1 MKTKILL
8 LLSALVSLCSGVY
21 NLIEIPAVFTCALI
35 WSLFFCILG
44 AYLGKT
50 KYAKYDFWAYLVSF
64 VLLLIRV
71 YFLYFAPI

>member
-8 LLSALVSLCSGVY
+8 LLSALVSLGASVY
-21 NLIEIPAVFTCALI
+21 NLVTIPAVITCASIL
-35 WSLFFCILG
+35 SLLFCTLG

-64 VLLLIRV
+64 VLLLLCV
-71 YFLYFAPI
+71 YDFYFKPI